1 MNEIQSALSTL
12 LQTVTVAVITAVGAI
27 TVAYIGI
34 LKKQALAKIETL
46 QDENAKKALSNAVN
60 SVDEIITT
68 VVTSIEQ
75 EEKQEVLKAMEDGK
89 VTRDELTKLKD
100 VAVDRVKQQLLPDT
114 VKLLEQSFGDLSAYI
129 SQKVSEQVFNL
140 KQQNK
145 YIENTSK

>member
-60 SVDEIITT
+60 SVDTIITT

-114 VKLLEQSFGDLSAYI
+114 VKLLENSFGDLSAYI